1 VSLRSALLILLLG
14 GCYRASAPA
23 DGVAARDGAADE
35 PRGDGLL
42 VDAPRADAALD
53 APSPLGDASGFDAP
67 SPFGDASAFDADPR
81 DAPRADAPL
90 RDAPPADAS
99 PFDVPR
105 PDAPPIDAPPVDAPV
120 SRPDAPPFDAPL
132 DTPPVVPTDAPRPT
146 SLARE
151 CRGDSV
157 MTMLDHPLF
166 ASFDST
172 LELWVRVRG
181 PGVIARKGEGDRR
194 HYELVVATSAEGRLV
209 LRAGWG
215 TERAE
220 RILEV
225 PAEGLVGR
233 WSHLALVHRTAPS
246 GAVTLELYVNAVLA
260 AEGAIP
266 GLLSDAFNSQA
277 FLFCTFDGDVDEIR
291 FWGGALAASLIEA
304 RRFGSVPPDSPGLL
318 AYWPLDTRGQVIFD
332 RALSGADGVAGSVS
346 TAEPSD
352 PRAIADG
359 AF

>member
-1 VSLRSALLILLLG
+1 M
-14 GCYRASAPA
+14 
-23 DGVAARDGAADE
+23 DGAAVRDGAV
-35 PRGDGLL
+35 DGLSGDVL
-42 VDAPRADAALD
+42 LLDAPSHDAALDGPGARTDAPAFDAAGPDAAGLDAPAADAAL
-53 APSPLGDASGFDAP
+53 FDAR
-67 SPFGDASAFDADPR
+67 GLDAR
-81 DAPRADAPL
+81 
-90 RDAPPADAS
+90 PADAS
-99 PFDVPR
+99 PIDAPR
-105 PDAPPIDAPPVDAPV
+105 PDAPPIDAP
-120 SRPDAPPFDAPL
+120 RPDAPPIDAPVLRPDAPSVDAPL
-132 DTPPVVPTDAPRPT
+132 DAPPLVATDAPRPT

-151 CRGDSV
+151 CRPDSV

-172 LELWVRVRG
+172 LELWVRIRG
-181 PGVIARKGEGDRR
+181 PGMIARKGEGDRR
-194 HYELVVATSAEGRLV
+194 HYELVVETGADGSLV

-215 TERAE
+215 TESAE

-225 PAEGLVGR
+225 PADGLVGR
-233 WSHLALVHRTAPS
+233 WTHLALVHRTGPS
-246 GAVTLELYVNAVLA
+246 GDVTLELYVNAVPVA
-260 AEGAIP
+260 DGPIP

-277 FLFCTFDGDVDEIR
+277 FLFCSFDGDVDEIR

-318 AYWPLDTRGQVIFD
+318 AYWPLDTRSQVIFD